1 MPLQSCLRDIIGGII
16 SSIMDS
22 VAIWIPDPSPGF
34 THSGLLWQ
42 AITPYSYHYATE
54 GVDLSKD
61 PGFQRANH

>member
-1 MPLQSCLRDIIGGII
+1 MPLQSCLRDIIGEII

-42 AITPYSYHYATE
+42 VITPYSHHYATE